1 MTPNDKHALSLG
13 TTDPSFPIGSVDSRM
28 IGVMRCILALSALL
42 IIAIDP
48 SEPGRLVNLTYGS
61 IIAYFVWSGALVFRA
76 NRRSLSLPPRHHH
89 WVDVWFSAFLA
100 ALTHGTGSVFFFVF
114 LFAILVASFS
124 RGFAEGLRVTVASVV
139 LFGIAVLAF
148 PQDELAFDLDRM
160 VVRPFYLLTLGY
172 MIAYWGGH
180 EVSHRQ
186 RLRLLQEI
194 NNQWNPRFGHDHAVG
209 TNLERALEFFSA
221 AACVLVL
228 KRPTSPPIY
237 LTYHTS
243 GRKRGQA
250 MLPSAITQ
258 ETAAILLSF
267 PQNFSARYDEKM
279 PAWRRWFSG
288 SGLLSRDSAMAEQ
301 CQVLANLLDTT
312 SFMTVPYSQR
322 DGTEGRVFMTM
333 GRRSFEQVDVDFFG
347 QLMTTIS
354 NVVEG
359 MQLMDELVSR
369 AAEHERYRI
378 SLDIHDTTIQ
388 PYIGLKLGLD
398 AVAREAGPDNP
409 LSPRLGELLGMTE
422 NTIRDLRRYMTT
434 LQEDTSL
441 AGDSLVLA
449 VRDQASHY
457 HRFYGIEVDVRCDT
471 DLTVSSQ
478 VAGAALQII
487 SEGLSN
493 ILRHSKAKQAYVGMR
508 SEGNRLMLE
517 IANESPDPPEG
528 EEPGF
533 TPRSIAARTRSMGG
547 SCVVERDALGY
558 TMVRIAIPL

>member
-1 MTPNDKHALSLG
+1 MTPHDKHALSLG
-13 TTDPSFPIGSVDSRM
+13 TTDPAFPIGSVDSRM

-76 NRRSLSLPPRHHH
+76 NRRSLTLPPRHEH
-89 WVDVWFSAFLA
+89 WVDVGFSAFLA
-100 ALTHGTGSVFFFVF
+100 ALTQGTGSVFFFVF

-124 RGFAEGLRVTVASVV
+124 RGFAEGLRVTLASVV
-139 LFGIAVLAF
+139 LFCIAVLAF
-148 PQDELAFDLDRM
+148 PQGGLAFDLDM
-160 VVRPFYLLTLGY
+160 IVVRPFYLLTLGY

-180 EVSHRQ
+180 EVTHRQ

-267 PQNFSARYDEKM
+267 PQTFSARYDEKM
-279 PAWRRWFSG
+279 PPWRRWLSG

-322 DGTEGRVFMTM
+322 DGTEGRVYMTV
-333 GRRSFEQVDVDFFG
+333 GRRAFEQVDVDFFG

-478 VAGAALQII
+478 VAGAALQIV

-493 ILRHSKAKQAYVGMR
+493 ILRHSKAKQAYVGLR

-517 IANESPDPPEG
+517 IANESPDAPEG

-533 TPRSIAARTRSMGG
+533 TPRSIAARTRSLGG
-547 SCVVERDALGY
+547 ACVVERDPMGY
-558 TMVRIAIPL
+558 TMVRITIPL

>member
-1 MTPNDKHALSLG
+1 MSSADKPTLSLG
-13 TTDPSFPIGSVDSRM
+13 VTAQSFPIGSVDARM

-42 IIAIDP
+42 IIVVDP
-48 SEPGRLVNLTYGS
+48 SEPARFVALTYSS
-61 IIAYFVWSGALVFRA
+61 ILVYFLWAATSVFLA
-76 NRRSLSLPPRHHH
+76 SRRSLPQPPRHEH
-89 WVDVWFSAFLA
+89 WVDVCFSAFLV
-100 ALTHGTGSVFFFVF
+100 ALTQGTGSVFFFVF

-124 RGFAEGLRVTVASVV
+124 RGFAEGLRVTLASVV
-139 LFGIAVLAF
+139 LF
-148 PQDELAFDLDRM
+148 ELAILASPTHAAWADLERT
-160 VVRPFYLLTLGY
+160 VVRPFYLLALGY

-180 EVSHRQ
+180 EVTHRR

-194 NNQWNPRFGHDHAVG
+194 NNQWNPRFGHDHAIG
-209 TNLERALEFFSA
+209 TNLERALDFFSG

-228 KRPTSPPIY
+228 KRPTTPPIY

-267 PQNFSARYDEKM
+267 PSTLSARYDQTL
-279 PAWRRWFSG
+279 PWWRRWFPG
-288 SGLLSRDSAMAEQ
+288 AGAMSRDGAMAEK
-301 CQVLANLLDTT
+301 CKVLANLLDTT
-312 SFMTVPYSQR
+312 SFLTVPYAQR
-322 DGTEGRVFMTM
+322 DGTEGRVYLTA
-333 GRRSFEQVDVDFFG
+333 GRRSFEQADVDFFA
-347 QLMTTIS
+347 QLMTTIA

-398 AVAREAGPDNP
+398 AVAREAGADNP

-434 LQEDTSL
+434 LQEDTTL
-441 AGDSLVLA
+441 AGDSLVSA

-457 HRFYGIEVDVRCDT
+457 HRFYGIEVDVRCEHE
-471 DLTVSSQ
+471 LMVSSQ
-478 VAGAALQII
+478 VAGATLQIV

-493 ILRHSKAKQAYVGMR
+493 ILRHSKAKQAYVSM
-508 SEGNRLMLE
+508 EGEGHRLLLD
-517 IANESPDPPEG
+517 IANECPDAEPG
-528 EEPGF
+528 SVPGF
-533 TPRSIAARTRSMGG
+533 TPRSIAARTRSLGG
-547 SCVVERDALGY
+547 TCVVERDAMGY
-558 TMVRIAIPL
+558 TIVRIAIPL

>member
-1 MTPNDKHALSLG
+1 MTATDKQALSLG
-13 TTDPSFPIGSVDSRM
+13 SPVQSFPIGSVDARM
-28 IGVMRCILALSALL
+28 IGVMRSILALSALL
-42 IIAIDP
+42 IISLDP
-48 SEPGRLVNLTYGS
+48 TEPGRLVYLTYGS
-61 IIAYFVWSGALVFRA
+61 IIAYLLWSAAAVVRA
-76 NRRSLSLPPRHHH
+76 KRRSLTLPPRHEH
-89 WVDVWFSAFLA
+89 WVDVCFSAFLA
-100 ALTHGTGSVFFFVF
+100 GLTQGTGSVFFFVF

-124 RGFAEGLRVTVASVV
+124 RGFREGLLVTIASVV
-139 LFGIAVLAF
+139 LFDLAVLAF
-148 PQDELAFDLDRM
+148 PLAHAVWDLDRV
-160 VVRPFYLLTLGY
+160 VVRPFYLLALGY

-180 EVSHRQ
+180 EVTHRQ

-221 AACVLVL
+221 GACVLVL
-228 KRPTSPPIY
+228 KRPTTPPIY

-258 ETAAILLSF
+258 ETAAILLTF
-267 PQNFSARYDEKM
+267 PPTFSARYDEKM

-288 SGLLSRDSAMAEQ
+288 SGLLSRDSAIAEQ

-312 SFMTVPYSQR
+312 SFMTVPYTQR
-322 DGTEGRVFMTM
+322 DGTEGRVYLTA
-333 GRRSFEQVDVDFFG
+333 GRRSFEQVDVDFFA

-457 HRFYGIEVDVRCDT
+457 HRFYGIEVDVRCAT

-478 VAGAALQII
+478 VAGAALQIV

-508 SEGNRLMLE
+508 SEGNRLLME
-517 IANESPDPPEG
+517 IANESPDWTGDEP
-528 EEPGF
+528 PGF
-533 TPRSIAARTRSMGG
+533 TPRSIAARTRSLGG
-547 SCVVERDALGY
+547 SCVVDRDPMGY
-558 TMVRIAIPL
+558 TMLRITIPL

>member
-1 MTPNDKHALSLG
+1 MTPHDKHALSLG

-42 IIAIDP
+42 IITIDP
-48 SEPGRLVNLTYGS
+48 SEPGRLVSLTYGS

-76 NRRSLSLPPRHHH
+76 NRRSLSLPPRHEH
-89 WVDVWFSAFLA
+89 WVDVCFSAFLA
-100 ALTHGTGSVFFFVF
+100 ALTQGTGSVFFFVF

-124 RGFAEGLRVTVASVV
+124 RGFAEGQRVTLASVA
-139 LFGIAVLAF
+139 LFVIAVMAF
-148 PQDELAFDLDRM
+148 PQSESAFDVDRL
-160 VVRPFYLLTLGY
+160 VVRPFYLLALGY

-180 EVSHRQ
+180 EVTHRR

-221 AACVLVL
+221 GACVLVL

-267 PQNFSARYDEKM
+267 PQTFSTRYDEKM

-301 CQVLANLLDTT
+301 CRVLANLLDTT

-322 DGTEGRVFMTM
+322 DGTQGRVYMTM

-457 HRFYGIEVDVRCDT
+457 QRFYGIEVDVRCDT

-478 VAGAALQII
+478 VAGAALQIV

-493 ILRHSKAKQAYVGMR
+493 VLRHSKAKQAYVGMR
-508 SEGNRLMLE
+508 GEGNRLLLE
-517 IANESPDPPEG
+517 IANESPDAPDG
-528 EEPGF
+528 EELDF
-533 TPRSIAARTRSMGG
+533 TPRSIAARTRSLGG
-547 SCVVERDALGY
+547 SCVVERDPLGY
-558 TMVRIAIPL
+558 TIVRIAIPL

>member
-1 MTPNDKHALSLG
+1 MTPHDKHAPSFV
-13 TTDPSFPIGSVDSRM
+13 TTDPSFPIGSVDARM

-42 IIAIDP
+42 IITIDP
-48 SEPGRLVNLTYGS
+48 SEPDRLVSLTYVS

-76 NRRSLSLPPRHHH
+76 NRRSLSLPPRHEH
-89 WVDVWFSAFLA
+89 WVDVCFSAFLV
-100 ALTHGTGSVFFFVF
+100 ALTQGTGSVYFFVF
-114 LFAILVASFS
+114 IFAILVAAFS
-124 RGFAEGLRVTVASVV
+124 RGFSEGLRVTIASVL
-139 LFGIAVLAF
+139 LFAVAMVAV
-148 PQDELAFDLDRM
+148 PQAGMAFDLDRF

-172 MIAYWGGH
+172 IIAYWGGH
-180 EVSHRQ
+180 EVTHRQ

-194 NNQWNPRFGHDHAVG
+194 NNTWNPRFGHDHAVG
-209 TNLERALEFFSA
+209 TNLERALGFFSA

-243 GRKRGQA
+243 ARKRGQA

-267 PQNFSARYDEKM
+267 PQTFSARYDEKM

-288 SGLLSRDSAMAEQ
+288 SGLLSRDNAMAAQ

-322 DGTEGRVFMTM
+322 DGTEGRVYMTA
-333 GRRSFEQVDVDFFG
+333 GRRPFEQVDVDFFG

-457 HRFYGIEVDVRCDT
+457 HRFYGIEVDVRCDAE
-471 DLTVSSQ
+471 LTVSSQ
-478 VAGAALQII
+478 VAGAALQIV

-493 ILRHSKAKQAYVGMR
+493 ILRHSKAKQAYVAMR

-517 IANESPDPPEG
+517 IANESPDAPEG
-528 EEPGF
+528 TQPDF
-533 TPRSIAARTRSMGG
+533 TPRSIAARTRSLGG
-547 SCVVERDALGY
+547 SCVVERDTLGY